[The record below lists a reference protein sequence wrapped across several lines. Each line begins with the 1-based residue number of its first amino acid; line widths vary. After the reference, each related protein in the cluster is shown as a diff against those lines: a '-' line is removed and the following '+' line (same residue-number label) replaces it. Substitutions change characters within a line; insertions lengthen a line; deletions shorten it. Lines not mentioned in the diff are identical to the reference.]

1 MARAIEDI
9 EKDIRDLNA
18 EQKRD
23 LLRALIDELDA
34 PPDPEVEKAWLEA
47 SQRRFRELVEGEV
60 EGVPGEQV
68 MDRLRSRLRR

>member
-9 EKDIRDLNA
+9 ERDIRALSAD
-18 EQKRD
+18 QKRD

-68 MDRLRSRLRR
+68 MDHLRSRLRR